1 MQSVEIFI
9 GGDEMIATTT
19 SDIIYVSIALIM
31 MFVSGYILG
40 TIDEMGR
47 ENRRKEKLRRK
58 RERKDKKQ

>member
-1 MQSVEIFI
+1 
-9 GGDEMIATTT
+9 MIVTTT

-31 MFVSGYILG
+31 MFVSGYIFG

-58 RERKDKKQ
+58 REQRKGVEKH